1 MDHQELLNQGLE
13 YMRNHHPQDTYRKLS
28 QFALVAVCA
37 AFLKDRADI
46 SDATAERIAV
56 KALGEYE
63 RHLHDT
69 YVDIDASTSHTIF
82 IKSRC
87 SGASY
92 AFTAAKLELL
102 MRCHAIPIS

>member
-1 MDHQELLNQGLE
+1 MNHQELMNEGLE
-13 YMRNHHPQDTYRKLS
+13 YMRQHHAQQKS
-28 QFALVAVCA
+28 QFALVSGCA

-69 YVDIDASTSHTIF
+69 YIDMDASTSHTIF
-82 IKSRC
+82 IKSRV
-87 SGASY
+87 SNVSY